1 MKSIVPVRFARALLP
16 TLLGMLL
23 AGCHGSD
30 GPVEYDDGTL
40 VVDGQAYPAER
51 HGIGEFAT
59 GVVLVYGKAG
69 QDAGLQAALSRLG
82 LQVIEHRTGGTLLV
96 KVPEGYELQWLSAL
110 SKLPQVQ
117 TTGTED
123 PTYKSP

>member
-1 MKSIVPVRFARALLP
+1 MRHAASTRFARALLP
-16 TLLGMLL
+16 ALLGMLL

-40 VVDGQAYPAER
+40 VVDGQAYSAER

-82 LQVIEHRTGGTLLV
+82 LQVIEHRTGETLLV